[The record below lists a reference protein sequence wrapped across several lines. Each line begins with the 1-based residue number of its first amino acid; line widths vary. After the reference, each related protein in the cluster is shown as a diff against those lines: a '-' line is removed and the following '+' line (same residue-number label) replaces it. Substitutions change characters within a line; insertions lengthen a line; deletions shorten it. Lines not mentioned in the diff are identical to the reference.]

1 MRKVAVVGGGAAG
14 MMAAITAA
22 RNGARVTLYER
33 NDRVGKKILAT
44 GNGKCNFSNR
54 DFSVDYYNYN
64 GKGRQKADR
73 DKLIRCF
80 KTFSVEDAVDFFE
93 TAGMLVK
100 EKRGYLYPWSEQAA
114 TVLDILRLELELE
127 GVAIKDTAYIEA
139 VEQNKKGRWVLQP
152 FAQDESYDAVIL
164 ACGGCAAGK
173 TGSDGNGYRLAE
185 RLGHKL
191 IPTVPALVQLRCSD
205 DFYKIVAGVRCEARL
220 KLCTGNE
227 SGQEGKGRKEI
238 VQEEIGE
245 LQFTDYG
252 ISGIPVFQLS
262 RQAAYL
268 LKEKKAVTVYIDLFP
283 DMEAQMFERLC
294 ADRLH
299 NIKEKT
305 LEEWLLGM
313 ANKKINQLIMKLAG
327 YKPTQPAENIGQKAL
342 KKLLYSYRELAVHVA
357 ATNPFE
363 NAQVT
368 AGGIALTEITDA
380 MESVKVPGV
389 YFAGEIVDVD
399 GRCGGYNLQWAW
411 TSGFIAGTHA
421 ALGDRK

>member
-22 RNGARVTLYER
+22 RNGASVTLYER

-54 DFSVDYYNYN
+54 DFSVDYYSGN
-64 GKGRQKADR
+64 GRRKTDQE
-73 DKLIRCF
+73 KLRRCF
-80 KTFSVEDAVDFFE
+80 EMFSVEDAVVFFE
-93 TAGMLVK
+93 TAGMLIK

-114 TVLDILRLELELE
+114 TVLDILRLEMEQDE
-127 GVAIKDTAYIEA
+127 VEIKDSAYIEA
-139 VEQNKKGRWVLQP
+139 IEQNKRGRFVLQP
-152 FAQDESYDAVIL
+152 FAQSESYDAVIL

-191 IPTVPALVQLRCSD
+191 IPMVPALVQLRCSD
-205 DFYKIVAGVRCEARL
+205 DFYKIVAGVRCEASL
-220 KLCTGNE
+220 KLCTEKDNGK
-227 SGQEGKGRKEI
+227 EGKSSQEI

-252 ISGIPVFQLS
+252 ISGIPVFQMS

-268 LKEKKAVTVYIDLFP
+268 LREKKKVTVYIDLLP
-283 DMEAQMFERLC
+283 NMEAQAFEQLC
-294 ADRLH
+294 LHRLH
-299 NIKEKT
+299 NIKGKT

-313 ANKKINQLIMKLAG
+313 ANKKINQLMIKLAG

-342 KKLLYSYRELAVHVA
+342 KKLLYSYRDLAVHVT

-368 AGGIALTEITDA
+368 AGGVSLTEITDK

-389 YFAGEIVDVD
+389 YFAGEILDVD

-411 TSGFIAGTHA
+411 TSGFIAGMHA